1 MMIDQKIEKNYSFF
15 NEAMELRNLAKKHQ
29 EFFKNDI
36 PLIASENV
44 MSPLAK
50 EMLLTDLGSRYA
62 EGLPHHRYYQGNFY
76 VDEIE
81 DKIIELSNRLF
92 RSKQTDPRPISGTN
106 ANMAVIYGFLQP
118 GDLIATPD
126 LSGGG
131 HISAA
136 KFGAVGFRG
145 LDIRTYPYDPDTM
158 TVLPDEASKMII
170 REKPKVCLF
179 GQSVFLFPT
188 PLKEMGDAFQEVGCK
203 VWYDG
208 AHVLG
213 LIAGGRFQDPLREG
227 ADVITGSTHKTFPG
241 PQHGIILGSTSEEN
255 WKAVQRGVFPGT
267 LSNHHLNSMAALGM
281 TLVEEL
287 EFGKSYADQIIKN
300 SKVLAEQL
308 ASLGMKILGES
319 RGYTESHTLVADV
332 SNLGGGK
339 KVSETLESVGIILNK
354 NLLPVDHNKNS
365 QNPSGVRIGTQEI
378 TRIGFMESD
387 CKELADII
395 MEAMK
400 TTDYD
405 KVRARVHELK
415 SGFNETKFC
424 YGKER
429 PYDYIDVYN

>member
-1 MMIDQKIEKNYSFF
+1 MADQKMRGNYSFF
-15 NEAMELRNLAKKHQ
+15 NEAVELRALAKKHQ

-76 VDEIE
+76 VDKIE

-92 RSKQTDPRPISGTN
+92 KSKQTDPRPISGTN
-106 ANMAVIYGFLQP
+106 ANMAVIYGFLDP
-118 GDLIATPD
+118 GDRIATPD

-145 LDIRTYPYDPDTM
+145 LDIKTYPYDPETM

-170 REKPKVCLF
+170 RERPRVCLF

-188 PLKEMGDAFQEVGCK
+188 PLKEMKDAFQEVGCR

-227 ADVITGSTHKTFPG
+227 AEVITASTHKTFPG
-241 PQHGIILGSTSEEN
+241 PQHGIILGSTSDDN
-255 WKAVQRGVFPGT
+255 WKKIQRGVFPGT
-267 LSNHHLNSMAALGM
+267 LSNHHLNAMAALGM

-300 SKVLAEQL
+300 SKALAEEL
-308 ASLGMKILGES
+308 ASLGMKVLGES

-339 KVSETLESVGIILNK
+339 YVSETLESVGIILNK
-354 NLLPVDHNKNS
+354 NLLPVDHNRNS

-378 TRIGFMESD
+378 TRIGFKETD
-387 CKELADII
+387 CRELAGIL
-395 MEAMK
+395 MK
-400 TTDYD
+400 ALNTSDRD
-405 KVRARVHELK
+405 AVRNSVRELK
-415 SGFNETKFC
+415 SRFNEVEFC

-429 PYDYIDVYN
+429 PYDYIDIFE

>member
-1 MMIDQKIEKNYSFF
+1 MPDQKIEKNYTFF

-29 EFFKNDI
+29 EFFRNDI
-36 PLIASENV
+36 PLIASENI

-106 ANMAVIYGFLQP
+106 ANMAVIYGFLNP
-118 GDLIATPD
+118 GDIIAAPD

-145 LDIRTYPYDPDTM
+145 LDIKTYPYDPDAM

-170 REKPKVCLF
+170 KEKPKVCLF

-188 PLKEMGDAFQEVGCK
+188 PLKEMNDAFQEVGCR

-213 LIAGGRFQDPLREG
+213 LLAGGRFQDPLREG
-227 ADVITGSTHKTFPG
+227 ADVITASTHKTFPG
-241 PQHGIILGSTSEEN
+241 PQHGIILGSTSDEN

-300 SKVLAEQL
+300 SKTLAEEL
-308 ASLGMKILGES
+308 ASLGMNVLGES

-332 SNLGGGK
+332 TNFGGGK

-365 QNPSGVRIGTQEI
+365 QNPSGIRIGTQEI
-378 TRIGFMESD
+378 TRIGFKESD
-387 CKELADII
+387 CKELASLII
-395 MEAMK
+395 DSLKAS
-400 TTDYD
+400 DYD
-405 KVRARVHELK
+405 HIKERVRDLK
-415 SGFNETKFC
+415 GRFNEIHYC
-424 YGKER
+424 YGREK
-429 PYDYIDVYN
+429 PYEYINVFN